1 MKHGHD
7 IECWA
12 RSQIASSKSDARK
25 KRLADLLK
33 EVKSAD
39 PNRYPAGSP
48 QHTLALYRGKDAMK
62 HAMGLGYEPPEQA
75 LAEFGL
81 HVAELGLGL

>member
-7 IECWA
+7 IEAWA
-12 RSQIASSKSDARK
+12 RSQMTGAKGDSRRK
-25 KRLADLLK
+25 KLELLLS
-33 EVKSAD
+33 EVKAAD

-48 QHTLALYRGKDAMK
+48 QHTLALYRGKDALK

-75 LAEFGL
+75 LAELGL
-81 HVAELGLGL
+81 HVVELGLGL